1 MPTKIV
7 LFGGKMMGR
16 WAAVCLQIFLQTK
29 MAAIHVSSFINIV
42 KCFPLRVGIFESE
55 IKSLLPSEAMM

>member
-29 MAAIHVSSFINIV
+29 IIIKGRENIN
-42 KCFPLRVGIFESE
+42 KNE
-55 IKSLLPSEAMM
+55 

>member
-1 MPTKIV
+1 MMPTKIV

-29 MAAIHVSSFINIV
+29 IIV
-42 KCFPLRVGIFESE
+42 KGRENI
-55 IKSLLPSEAMM
+55 IKNENFL